1 LWKKPQFVEDIKAE
15 YARLREHHE
24 KHRGAKQLLSL
35 EDARANKLQLVFDE
49 TTIYT
54 PKHRGIH
61 TFDDFPLELL
71 TDYIDWTPFFQTWE
85 LHGRFPAIF
94 EDGVVGQEARQLYAD
109 AQKMLQQIVSEKW
122 LTAKAVVGIFPANS
136 VGDDIEIYADET
148 RSEVINVQHT
158 LRQQTKKAAGQPNL
172 ALADF
177 IAPKTSGV
185 NDYIGG
191 FVVTTGHGIDAHIVR
206 FEADHDDYSSIL
218 IKALADRLA
227 EAFAE
232 YMHAHVRRELWGYAQ
247 QEALSNE
254 ELIQERYRGIRP
266 APGYPACPDH
276 TEKPGLFRILD
287 AERISC
293 VTLTET
299 LAMWPASSVS
309 GWYFAHPDS
318 KYFGLGKITGEQVE
332 DIARRKGTDFNEMAR
347 WLGSNLND

>member
-1 LWKKPQFVEDIKAE
+1 V
-15 YARLREHHE
+15 
-24 KHRGAKQLLSL
+24 
-35 EDARANKLQLVFDE
+35 
-49 TTIYT
+49 
-54 PKHRGIH
+54 
-61 TFDDFPLELL
+61 
-71 TDYIDWTPFFQTWE
+71 
-85 LHGRFPAIF
+85 
-94 EDGVVGQEARQLYAD
+94 
-109 AQKMLQQIVSEKW
+109 
-122 LTAKAVVGIFPANS
+122 
-136 VGDDIEIYADET
+136 
-148 RSEVINVQHT
+148 
-158 LRQQTKKAAGQPNL
+158 
-172 ALADF
+172 
-177 IAPKTSGV
+177 
-185 NDYIGG
+185 
-191 FVVTTGHGIDAHIVR
+191 
-206 FEADHDDYSSIL
+206 
-218 IKALADRLA
+218 

-287 AERISC
+287 AERISG